1 MSDLNNL
8 LHSFRPPT
16 FPGSY
21 FFVLEGIE
29 GSGKTTQINFLKSSF
44 EKWGYRVLIAREPGG
59 TIFGEKLRQAILQS
73 TTDIHPLSEAF
84 LFASSRAQL
93 LHEVVLPE
101 LEKPKTIVLMDRYLF
116 SSIAYQGVARAL
128 GPDVVISLHQ
138 HFPLNII
145 PHLTF
150 YLKISVETSFSR
162 QKQRNIPKDYFESK
176 GKDFYLK
183 LSSGYD
189 ACLNMFSSFI
199 YINGELDNQSV
210 STQMLCAVEKRFP
223 EISSLQ
229 LKQL

>member
-1 MSDLNNL
+1 MADLNAKLQN
-8 LHSFRPPT
+8 FRAPT

-44 EKWGYRVLIAREPGG
+44 EKLDYSVLIVREPGG

-73 TTDIHPLSEAF
+73 NTDIHPLSEAF

-101 LEKPKTIVLMDRYLF
+101 LEKPRTIVLMDRYLF
-116 SSIAYQGVARAL
+116 STIAYQGVARGL
-128 GPDVVISLHQ
+128 GPELVISLHQ
-138 HFPLNII
+138 YFPLNII

-150 YLKISVETSFSR
+150 YLKISVETSFLR
-162 QKQRNIPKDYFESK
+162 QKHRNLPKDYFESR

-199 YINGELDNQSV
+199 YINAEMDNLGV
-210 STQMLCAVEKRFP
+210 STQMLGAIHKRFP
-223 EISSLQ
+223 DLSSLQ
-229 LKQL
+229 VTQV